1 MAKDE
6 RMIAYLDLARNLLK
20 GFYKFNIERVGREHN
35 GHADSLAGLAS
46 SVAPEFRRT
55 ITVEVPDS
63 PSIVKGGQVSV
74 CQVELGPSWMD
85 PILGYLSKDILPADQ
100 KEAAKIRKT
109 ATRYWV
115 SREGK
120 LYKKS
125 YTGPYLFC
133 VHPDQVLNLL
143 YEIHEGVCGSHT

>member
-55 ITVEVPDS
+55 ITMEVQDS
-63 PSIVKGGQVSV
+63 PSI
-74 CQVELGPSWMD
+74 
-85 PILGYLSKDILPADQ
+85 
-100 KEAAKIRKT
+100 AK
-109 ATRYWV
+109 
-115 SREGK
+115 SG
-120 LYKKS
+120 
-125 YTGPYLFC
+125 
-133 VHPDQVLNLL
+133 
-143 YEIHEGVCGSHT
+143 